1 MKKSRKIAW
10 TVIVSLILI
19 ALVAGFGTLRH
30 QALPITEDVRVN
42 IPQGSTYQA
51 LVDSMDAH
59 GCIVSRA
66 AFNTIAGLRGLPDH
80 VKAGS
85 YLFHPGTGIIRVIQK
100 LYSGNQDAVRVT
112 INKHRTDKDLCQFL
126 SGCLTFHAD
135 SLLSLMRNDSVCAL
149 YGETPASIIGMF
161 LQNTYEYYWTISP
174 SQLLERMHKESEHF
188 WKSRNKQLEDMGL
201 TKQQVL
207 TIASIVEEE
216 TNDNDEKPD
225 IASVYLNR
233 YRIGMPLQADPTVK
247 FAIGDFSI
255 RRIKSNMLSIDNP
268 YNTYR
273 YSGLPPGPICIP
285 STKSIDAVLKNK
297 KTDYLFFCAKE
308 DFSGKHNFAATN
320 YEHTIN
326 AQRFHKAL
334 NDKNIH

>member
-10 TVIVSLILI
+10 TVVVSLILI

-149 YGETPASIIGMF
+149 YGETPLECSCKTPMNTIGPSRPPSCWRECIRNQSISG
-161 LQNTYEYYWTISP
+161 NRETSN
-174 SQLLERMHKESEHF
+174 
-188 WKSRNKQLEDMGL
+188 WK
-201 TKQQVL
+201 T
-207 TIASIVEEE
+207 
-216 TNDNDEKPD
+216 
-225 IASVYLNR
+225 
-233 YRIGMPLQADPTVK
+233 
-247 FAIGDFSI
+247 
-255 RRIKSNMLSIDNP
+255 
-268 YNTYR
+268 
-273 YSGLPPGPICIP
+273 
-285 STKSIDAVLKNK
+285 
-297 KTDYLFFCAKE
+297 
-308 DFSGKHNFAATN
+308 
-320 YEHTIN
+320 
-326 AQRFHKAL
+326 
-334 NDKNIH
+334 